1 MDLDR
6 STCSLYSSATPFP
19 WPVPNPVHGT
29 APLWSWFCS
38 SDLLGPVRPPYS
50 YSALIAMAIQSS
62 PNQRLTL
69 SQIYSFVSTQ
79 FPFYDRNRAGWQN
92 SIRHNLSLNDCFRK
106 VARGDGDPGKGSY
119 WTLDPDCGKRFDN
132 GSFRRRRK
140 RKSDKKPSSS
150 EPSSKCPSMHCSS
163 STLPHSNSSS
173 SSLNFLVPDSTSS
186 IPPLPF
192 FPPAQWTPPPLPCL
206 ADHQACMEPGS
217 GSDPDPG
224 SDLDPGCDLGF
235 SEFFSDALLDFLLLQ

>member
-1 MDLDR
+1 MDQALVLDG
-6 STCSLYSSATPFP
+6 STCSLYPSSAPSS
-19 WPVPNPVHGT
+19 WPVPDPVPGT

-38 SDLLGPVRPPYS
+38 WDPLGPVRPPYS

-69 SQIYSFVSTQ
+69 SQIYSFVSTH

-106 VARGDGDPGKGSY
+106 VARGDDDPGKGSY

-140 RKSDKKPSSS
+140 RKSDRDPSSSSS

-163 STLPHSNSSS
+163 SALPHSDSSS
-173 SSLNFLVPDSTSS
+173 SSLNFLVPDSTP
-186 IPPLPF
+186 PPLPLPPPLPV
-192 FPPAQWTPPPLPCL
+192 FPPAQWTPPPLSCL

-217 GSDPDPG
+217 GSDP
-224 SDLDPGCDLGF
+224 GF
-235 SEFFSDALLDFLLLQ
+235 SEFFSDALLLDFLLLQ